1 MSRDDYIGVSSPE
14 EDEEWAIKEQQ
25 QAAEESHK
33 HHIIQ
38 GFSALVLSDGP
49 ATVLRQMTKDARH
62 ELRQVILHE
71 YMQRLS
77 SACLLYT
84 SPSPRD

>member
-14 EDEEWAIKEQQ
+14 EEEEWEHKEQQ
-25 QAAEESHK
+25 QAQEEAHK
-33 HHIIQ
+33 HFIIQ
-38 GFSALVLSDGP
+38 DFSALVLSDGP
-49 ATVLRQMTKDARH
+49 ATVLGQMTKDARH

-77 SACLLYT
+77 SANSGL
-84 SPSPRD
+84 